1 MFYHLLKLIYSKTVW
16 LSFCGT
22 QNNLFFEECW
32 NLKQNCS
39 IEHFSKYHILCST
52 GDTLV
57 IFLMNYPFSS
67 IVLKD
72 KSVHLNTDNVQSSTN
87 SFSVN
92 TGAVQYRPIS
102 HSVWEWLIHTLRMS
116 LQNESN
122 SLHYYFNESCVNS
135 SHHWNNDGIIAAN
148 AERQITSYL

>member
-1 MFYHLLKLIYSKTVW
+1 M
-16 LSFCGT
+16 
-22 QNNLFFEECW
+22 
-32 NLKQNCS
+32 NC
-39 IEHFSKYHILCST
+39 
-52 GDTLV
+52 
-57 IFLMNYPFSS
+57 PFSS

-72 KSVHLNTDNVQSSTN
+72 KYVHLNTDNVQSSTN

-92 TGAVQYRPIS
+92 TGTVQYRPIS
-102 HSVWEWLIHTLRMS
+102 HSVWEWLIHILRMS